1 MRILRHALAITLL
14 PATVAGLIPW
24 WLARLDDSPVTA
36 PRSAAGWLA
45 ALTGGAAFAVGLALF
60 SASLR
65 RFDAEGDGT
74 LAPWDP
80 PRHLVTTGPYAYVRN
95 PMISGVLLVLIGEGL
110 AFRSALHLVWAAL
123 FAVINAVY
131 MPLLEEPVLRSRFGA
146 EYDAYA
152 RHVPRLI
159 PRARPWR
166 GEDGGGSD
174 PVSGEDG
181 SSSAR

>member
-1 MRILRHALAITLL
+1 MRILRHVLAISIL
-14 PATVAGLIPW
+14 PATVAGLVPW
-24 WLARLDDSPVTA
+24 WLARSAGVSLAA

-45 ALTGGAAFAVGLALF
+45 VLVGGLAFAVGLTLF
-60 SASLR
+60 WASLR
-65 RFDAEGDGT
+65 RFDAEGEGT

-80 PRHLVTTGPYAYVRN
+80 PRRLVVTGPYAYVRN

-110 AFRSALHLVWAAL
+110 ALHSVPHLTWAGL
-123 FAVINAVY
+123 FALINTVY
-131 MPLLEEPVLRSRFGA
+131 MPLLEEPMLRSRFGA

-166 GEDGGGSD
+166 GVDGRGDAG
-174 PVSGEDG
+174 
-181 SSSAR
+181 

>member
-1 MRILRHALAITLL
+1 MRILRHALAITLF

-24 WLARLDDSPVTA
+24 WLARSNEWSVTA

-45 ALTGGAAFAVGLALF
+45 VLAGGGAFAVGLTLF
-60 SASLR
+60 AASLR
-65 RFDAEGDGT
+65 RFDAEGNGT

-80 PRHLVTTGPYAYVRN
+80 PRHLVVTGPYAYVRN

-110 AFRSALHLVWAAL
+110 VLRSAPHLTWAAL
-123 FAVINAVY
+123 FALINAVY

-146 EYDAYA
+146 EYDTYT

-159 PRARPWR
+159 PRASPWR
-166 GEDGGGSD
+166 GDGRGAAD
-174 PVSGEDG
+174 
-181 SSSAR
+181 

>member
-1 MRILRHALAITLL
+1 MRILRHALAILVL

-24 WLARLDDSPVTA
+24 WLV
-36 PRSAAGWLA
+36 RSGDGSLTVPGSIAGWLTV
-45 ALTGGAAFAVGLALF
+45 LIGGGALAVGLTLF
-60 SASLR
+60 GASLR

-80 PRHLVTTGPYAYVRN
+80 PRHLVITGPYAYVRN

-110 AFRSALHLVWAAL
+110 VLRSVPHLAWAAL

-131 MPLLEEPVLRSRFGA
+131 MPLLEEPMLRSRFGA

-159 PRARPWR
+159 PRTRPWR
-166 GEDGGGSD
+166 GGDGRGAAG
-174 PVSGEDG
+174 
-181 SSSAR
+181 